1 MKPASLRWTF
11 KVGCF
16 EPRPRITV
24 WADDRETAAL
34 KARAK
39 LDRRAER
46 AGDEPP
52 VAWDLELI
60 AVVSKGEILG
70 DERSWSDGNA
80 IICEP
85 GPRHH

>member
-52 VAWDLELI
+52 VAWD
-60 AVVSKGEILG
+60 ILG